1 MRTSNSLITSDFEM
15 AVKSLIKNR
24 KDARDYLNTIER
36 SLNSVYQTID
46 EISVRKSLDENTTDE
61 VKMLITPYLL
71 LSVLSRL
78 VQQTGGDK

>member
-1 MRTSNSLITSDFEM
+1 MITSSSLIPSDFEM
-15 AVKSLIKNR
+15 AIRSLIKKG
-24 KDARDYLNTIER
+24 KDAKEHLNLIER

-61 VKMLITPYLL
+61 IKMLITPYFL

-78 VQQTGGDK
+78 TQQSLNK